1 MTKRVKV
8 AIGVGVAVVL
18 ALVVYASI
26 KSRDKNVVRV
36 TTAKVV
42 KAPLVA
48 TVSCNGRVRAKT
60 KVDISSQVMGQ
71 IVTLAVVEGEHVK
84 KGDLLL
90 QIDKVQYDANAQ
102 ATQAGLDALF
112 AQREADKFT
121 REQAE
126 RDLER
131 TKKNFDAKIES
142 EQNLQKAQLALDSAR
157 ANERADERRIEQ
169 ARANLLAN
177 KDSLKKTTIISP
189 IDGVVTAKPVE
200 QGENAIVG
208 TMNNPGTVLLTV
220 SDMSIVEGEMEV
232 DETDIPH
239 VKVGQKAKLTFDA
252 YPDKKFDGVVTE
264 IGGSPITKSAL
275 GTDSSAVNFKVKVQV
290 KNPPANIR
298 PGFSV
303 SGKIETDRR
312 AAALAIPDPGPR
324 RRRPGVARAPEGQ
337 EADARSRR
345 PPPPRR
351 REEEGRRGGLR
362 REEGRRPSS
371 SGRSRPGSTPTCRPR
386 SSRGSP
392 TARRSSPG
400 RSRRSA
406 LSRSVTASRSTTR
419 RRVPTPRRNPEAEI
433 ACWSGSSC
441 ASPGRRSRR
450 TSSARS
456 SRSSASSSAS

>member
-1 MTKRVKV
+1 MTKRIKV
-8 AIGVGVAVVL
+8 AIGVAVALVL

-26 KSRDKNVVRV
+26 RSRDKNLVRV
-36 TTAKVV
+36 TTAKVA

-90 QIDKVQYDANAQ
+90 QIDKVQYDAGAQ

-126 RDLER
+126 RDLDR
-131 TKKNFDAKIES
+131 TKKNFAAHIES

-177 KDSLKKTTIISP
+177 KDSLKKTTITSP

-220 SDMSIVEGEMEV
+220 SDMSIVEGEMEI

-239 VKVGQKAKLTFDA
+239 VKIGQKAKLTFDA

-290 KNPPANIR
+290 ETPPSNIR

-312 AAALAIPDPGPR
+312 ASTLAIPIPALVVADPASLE
-324 RRRPGVARAPEGQ
+324 RPKGKKP
-337 EADARSRR
+337 
-345 PPPPRR
+345 
-351 REEEGRRGGLR
+351 
-362 REEGRRPSS
+362 
-371 SGRSRPGSTPTCRPR
+371 TP
-386 SSRGSP
+386 
-392 TARRSSPG
+392 
-400 RSRRSA
+400 
-406 LSRSVTASRSTTR
+406 
-419 RRVPTPRRNPEAEI
+419 VPTPTAAAAEKKKDVEGVFI
-433 ACWSGSSC
+433 VKKDGAVDFRPIKTGISADLQTEVLEGLADGEEIVTGPFKALRSLKIGDRVKVDNSA
-441 ASPGRRSRR
+441 ASPDAAKKS
-450 TSSARS
+450 
-456 SRSSASSSAS
+456 

>member
-1 MTKRVKV
+1 MTTRIKV
-8 AIGVGVAVVL
+8 AIGVGGALVL
-18 ALVVYASI
+18 ALVAYASI

-36 TTAKVV
+36 TTAKVT
-42 KAPLVA
+42 KSPLVA

-90 QIDKVQYDANAQ
+90 QIDKVQYDAGAQ

-112 AQREADKFT
+112 AQREADKFA

-126 RDLER
+126 RDLDR
-131 TKKNFDAKIES
+131 TKKNFASKIES

-177 KDSLKKTTIISP
+177 KDSLRKTTIISP

-220 SDMSIVEGEMEV
+220 SDMSIVEGEMEI
-232 DETDIPH
+232 DETDIPQ

-252 YPDKKFDGVVTE
+252 YPDKKFDGAVTE

-290 KNPPANIR
+290 ESPPANIR

-312 AAALAIPDPGPR
+312 ASALAIPIPALVVADPASLE
-324 RRRPGVARAPEGQ
+324 RPKGKKP
-337 EADARSRR
+337 
-345 PPPPRR
+345 
-351 REEEGRRGGLR
+351 
-362 REEGRRPSS
+362 
-371 SGRSRPGSTPTCRPR
+371 TP
-386 SSRGSP
+386 
-392 TARRSSPG
+392 
-400 RSRRSA
+400 
-406 LSRSVTASRSTTR
+406 
-419 RRVPTPRRNPEAEI
+419 VPTPTTAAAEKKKDVEGVFIVKKDGAVDFRPVKTGINADLQAEVLEGLADGEEIVTGPFKALRSLKIGDRVKVDNSAAGPEAKKK
-433 ACWSGSSC
+433 S
-441 ASPGRRSRR
+441 
-450 TSSARS
+450 
-456 SRSSASSSAS
+456 

>member
-1 MTKRVKV
+1 MTTRIKV
-8 AIGVGVAVVL
+8 AIGVAVALVL

-26 KSRDKNVVRV
+26 MSRDKSLVRV
-36 TTAKVV
+36 TTAKVA

-48 TVSCNGRVRAKT
+48 TVNCNGRVQAKT

-90 QIDKVQYDANAQ
+90 QIDKVQYDAGAQ

-126 RDLER
+126 RDLDR
-131 TKKNFDAKIES
+131 TKKNFEAHIES
-142 EQNLQKAQLALDSAR
+142 EQNLQKAQLALDSGL
-157 ANERADERRIEQ
+157 ANERADERRIDQ

-177 KDSLKKTTIISP
+177 MDSLKKTTITSP
-189 IDGVVTAKPVE
+189 IDGIVTAKPVE
-200 QGENAIVG
+200 AGENAIVG
-208 TMNNPGTVLLTV
+208 TMNNAGTVLLTV

-275 GTDSSAVNFKVKVQV
+275 GTDSSAVNFIVKVQV
-290 KNPPANIR
+290 ESPPSNIR

-312 AAALAIPDPGPR
+312 AAALAIPIPALVVADPASLE
-324 RRRPGVARAPEGQ
+324 RPKGKKP
-337 EADARSRR
+337 
-345 PPPPRR
+345 
-351 REEEGRRGGLR
+351 
-362 REEGRRPSS
+362 
-371 SGRSRPGSTPTCRPR
+371 TP
-386 SSRGSP
+386 
-392 TARRSSPG
+392 
-400 RSRRSA
+400 
-406 LSRSVTASRSTTR
+406 
-419 RRVPTPRRNPEAEI
+419 VPTPAAAAAEKKKDVEGVFI
-433 ACWSGSSC
+433 VKKDGAVDFRPIKTGISADLQTEVLEGL
-441 ASPGRRSRR
+441 ADGEEIVTGPFKALRSLKIGDRVKVDN
-450 TSSARS
+450 SATGPDAAQKS
-456 SRSSASSSAS
+456 

>member
-1 MTKRVKV
+1 MTTRIKV
-8 AIGVGVAVVL
+8 VAGIGVAVVL
-18 ALVVYASI
+18 GVVVVASI

-36 TTAKVV
+36 STAKVT

-48 TVSCNGRVRAKT
+48 TVSCNGRVRART

-71 IVTLAVVEGEHVK
+71 IVTLAVMEGDHVK

-90 QIDKVQYDANAQ
+90 QIDKVQYDAGAQ

-112 AQREADKFT
+112 AQREADKFA
-121 REQAE
+121 RDQAE

-131 TKKNFDAKIES
+131 TKKNFASKIES
-142 EQNLQKAQLALDSAR
+142 EQNLQKAQLALDSAM

-177 KDSLKKTTIISP
+177 KDSLKKTTITSP

-220 SDMSIVEGEMEV
+220 SDMSIVEGEMEI

-252 YPDKKFDGVVTE
+252 YPDKKFDGAVTE

-290 KNPPANIR
+290 ENPPANIR

-312 AAALAIPDPGPR
+312 AAALAIPIPALVVADPVSLE
-324 RRRPGVARAPEGQ
+324 RPKGKKPI
-337 EADARSRR
+337 
-345 PPPPRR
+345 P
-351 REEEGRRGGLR
+351 
-362 REEGRRPSS
+362 
-371 SGRSRPGSTPTCRPR
+371 
-386 SSRGSP
+386 
-392 TARRSSPG
+392 
-400 RSRRSA
+400 
-406 LSRSVTASRSTTR
+406 
-419 RRVPTPRRNPEAEI
+419 VPTPAAAAAEKKKDVEGVFVVKKDGAVDFRPVKTGI
-433 ACWSGSSC
+433 NADLQAEVLEGLADGEEIVTGPFKALRSLKIGDRVKVDNS
-441 ASPGRRSRR
+441 APGPDAAKKS
-450 TSSARS
+450 
-456 SRSSASSSAS
+456 

>member
-1 MTKRVKV
+1 MTTRIKV
-8 AIGVGVAVVL
+8 AIGVAAALVL

-26 KSRDKNVVRV
+26 RSRDKNLVRV
-36 TTAKVV
+36 TTAKVA

-60 KVDISSQVMGQ
+60 KVEISSQVMGQ

-90 QIDKVQYDANAQ
+90 QIDKVQYDAGAQ

-121 REQAE
+121 RDQAQ
-126 RDLER
+126 RDLDR
-131 TKKNFDAKIES
+131 TKKNFAAHIES

-177 KDSLKKTTIISP
+177 KDSLKKTTITSP

-220 SDMSIVEGEMEV
+220 SDMSIVEGEMEI

-239 VKVGQKAKLTFDA
+239 VKIGQKAKLTFDA

-290 KNPPANIR
+290 EIPPSNIR

-312 AAALAIPDPGPR
+312 ASTLAIPIPALVVADPASLE
-324 RRRPGVARAPEGQ
+324 RPKGKKP
-337 EADARSRR
+337 
-345 PPPPRR
+345 
-351 REEEGRRGGLR
+351 
-362 REEGRRPSS
+362 
-371 SGRSRPGSTPTCRPR
+371 TP
-386 SSRGSP
+386 
-392 TARRSSPG
+392 
-400 RSRRSA
+400 
-406 LSRSVTASRSTTR
+406 
-419 RRVPTPRRNPEAEI
+419 VPTPTAAAAEKKKDVEGVFI
-433 ACWSGSSC
+433 VKKDGAVDFRPIKTGISADLQTEVLEGLADGEEIVTGPFKALRSLKIGDRVKVDNS
-441 ASPGRRSRR
+441 APSPDAAKKS
-450 TSSARS
+450 
-456 SRSSASSSAS
+456 

>member
-1 MTKRVKV
+1 MTKRIKV
-8 AIGVGVAVVL
+8 AIGVAVALIL

-26 KSRDKNVVRV
+26 RSRDKNLVRV
-36 TTAKVV
+36 TTAKVA

-71 IVTLAVVEGEHVK
+71 IVTLAVVEGDHVK

-90 QIDKVQYDANAQ
+90 QIDKVQYDAGAQ
-102 ATQAGLDALF
+102 ATQAALDALF

-121 REQAE
+121 RDQAE

-131 TKKNFDAKIES
+131 TKKNFEAHIES
-142 EQNLQKAQLALDSAR
+142 EQNLQKAQLALDSAM

-177 KDSLKKTTIISP
+177 KDSLKKTTITSP
-189 IDGVVTAKPVE
+189 IDGIVTAKPVE

-220 SDMSIVEGEMEV
+220 SDMSIVEGEMEI

-252 YPDKKFDGVVTE
+252 YPDKKFDGAVTE

-290 KNPPANIR
+290 ENPPSNIR

-312 AAALAIPDPGPR
+312 ASTLAIPIPALVVADPASLERLKGKKP
-324 RRRPGVARAPEGQ
+324 
-337 EADARSRR
+337 
-345 PPPPRR
+345 
-351 REEEGRRGGLR
+351 
-362 REEGRRPSS
+362 
-371 SGRSRPGSTPTCRPR
+371 TP
-386 SSRGSP
+386 
-392 TARRSSPG
+392 
-400 RSRRSA
+400 
-406 LSRSVTASRSTTR
+406 
-419 RRVPTPRRNPEAEI
+419 VPTPAAAAAEKKKDVEGVFI
-433 ACWSGSSC
+433 VKKDGAVDFRPIKTGISADLQTEVLEGL
-441 ASPGRRSRR
+441 ADGEEIVTGPFKALRSLKIGDRVKVDN
-450 TSSARS
+450 SAPDPDAAKKS
-456 SRSSASSSAS
+456 